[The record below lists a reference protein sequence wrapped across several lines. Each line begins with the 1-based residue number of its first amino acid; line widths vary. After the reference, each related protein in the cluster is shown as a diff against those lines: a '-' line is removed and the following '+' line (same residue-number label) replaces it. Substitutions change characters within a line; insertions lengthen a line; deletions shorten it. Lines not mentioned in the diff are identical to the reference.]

1 MSIKNLVIFL
11 LFPTLLIAGEIKPKT
26 TVKEVTV
33 YLSGAQVTAE
43 SLITIPKGVTEV
55 FLTGLSPLIDQN
67 SIQVSGLRDVSI
79 LSINFSVN
87 SIAKQVDSQK
97 ITALEDNLAE
107 KLRKLNVLQNVI
119 KGLQKEEALLD
130 TNKKLNSDQ
139 QSLTLVQIT
148 TLSKYYRERVAALQT

>member
-1 MSIKNLVIFL
+1 MSIKNLFIFL
-11 LFPTLLIAGEIKPKT
+11 LLPTLLIAGEIKPKT
-26 TVKEVTV
+26 TIKEVTV

-55 FLTGLSPLIDQN
+55 YLTGLSPLIDQN
-67 SIQVSGLRDVSI
+67 SIQVSGLKEVSI

-87 SIAKQVDSQK
+87 SINKQVDSQK

-119 KGLQKEEALLD
+119 KGLQKEEAFL
-130 TNKKLNSDQ
+130 KS
-139 QSLTLVQIT
+139 SCHI
-148 TLSKYYRERVAALQT
+148 R